1 MLRRRS
7 AQGWILRLSRSRPAA
22 CPDESGEAP
31 SDQSRESQKR
41 LGSDSAGRAWHRG
54 ATVETVTAVR
64 RFGRADVAVSGPK
77 LQAFAAG
84 RLRLS
89 ATGPVAAAR
98 AIWFVVSVQAQG
110 SLAIPQKGFLLL
122 PWLAR

>member
-64 RFGRADVAVSGPK
+64 RFGRADVAVSCPK
-77 LQAFAAG
+77 LQSFAA
-84 RLRLS
+84 LRLS
-89 ATGPVAAAR
+89 PSATRPLAASPT
-98 AIWFVVSVQAQG
+98 I
-110 SLAIPQKGFLLL
+110 
-122 PWLAR
+122 

>member
-64 RFGRADVAVSGPK
+64 RFGRADGAGSGPK
-77 LQAFAAG
+77 LQAVAAW

-89 ATGPVAAAR
+89 AAGPRAAAR
-98 AIWFVVSVQAQG
+98 ASLVVVDVHA
-110 SLAIPQKGFLLL
+110 P
-122 PWLAR
+122 